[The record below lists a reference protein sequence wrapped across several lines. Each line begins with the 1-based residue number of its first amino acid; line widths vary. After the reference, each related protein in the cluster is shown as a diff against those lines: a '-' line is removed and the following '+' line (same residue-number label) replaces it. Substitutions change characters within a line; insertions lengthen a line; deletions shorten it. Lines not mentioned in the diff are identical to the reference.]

1 MKLNKLFPIALAL
14 SILTA
19 CGGCSD
25 SSSASDNITE
35 ETTNSSSEFRT
46 VGFYKDKIKINIKP
60 EWEYNVDDDSLTI
73 KASNDKSN
81 LYITADDLGYDL
93 GEMDFANIY
102 NKMKSGAKNVM
113 RVTKLTPLEDTD
125 MYSFSYYDLE
135 LSATIHVFMFTTDGV
150 LFTMYFGEDSN
161 TKQGDI
167 VKNISSILDLII
179 IARLK

>member
-1 MKLNKLFPIALAL
+1 MKLNKIISIAFAL

-25 SSSASDNITE
+25 NSPTSETSITESASNV
-35 ETTNSSSEFRT
+35 SEFRK
-46 VGFYKDKIKINIKP
+46 VGFYKDKISINVKP
-60 EWEYNVDDDSLTI
+60 EWEYKIDDSSLMV
-73 KASNDKSN
+73 KAQNDKSN
-81 LYITADDLGYDL
+81 LYITAEDLDYDL
-93 GEMDFANIY
+93 GEIDFANIY
-102 NKMKSGAKNVM
+102 NKMKSGAKNIM

-125 MYSFSYYDLE
+125 MYSFSFYDLE
-135 LSATIHVFMFTTDGV
+135 ASATVHVYMFAADGT

-167 VKNISSILDLII
+167 VKNIVSVLDPII